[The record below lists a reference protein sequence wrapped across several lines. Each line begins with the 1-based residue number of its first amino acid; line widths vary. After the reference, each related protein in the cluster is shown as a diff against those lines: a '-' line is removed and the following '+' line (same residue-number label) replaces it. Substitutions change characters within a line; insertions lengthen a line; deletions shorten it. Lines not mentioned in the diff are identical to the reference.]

1 MGLFSSGG
9 GTDFMKLKATLTLD
23 KSGYEQ
29 GLESAEGEA
38 TGFKGK
44 MLAGAGAVA
53 KGLAVVGV
61 AAAGVA
67 TAVTKSAIDGYAEME
82 QLKGGVETL
91 FGDYASSVIDNSN
104 KAWQTAGMD
113 ANQYME
119 TTIQSAAAMIN
130 SLGGDQKKAAEM
142 SDMAI
147 TDMADNVNKM
157 GTTMESVQD
166 AYRGFSRGN
175 FTMLDNLA
183 LGFAG
188 TKEGMQQLLDKAEE
202 ISGVKYDISSYAD
215 IVQAIHVVQ
224 DEMGITGTTA
234 KEASETI
241 SGSVAAMKSAWQN
254 LLVGFADK
262 DADLD
267 TLIDNLVQSAET
279 VFQNILPVA
288 EKALAGIAEFISKIA
303 PVVADK
309 LPELITTLV
318 PVLLEAV
325 VNIVAALV
333 EALPDILVA
342 LVEAIV
348 NAAPMIA
355 EAGVKLLSAL
365 VKNLPAIIKTLVSAT
380 PKIVKALIKAFIG
393 MAPQFVKVGSDLIK
407 GIGQGIIN
415 GASSVIQSAINAAK
429 RIITAFKNALGI
441 HSPSRIMAEY
451 GKLMDEGLA
460 LGILQNVDMAKEA
473 MDSLADAVAQPVGV
487 DAGLEDTMIEV
498 LDTPTTVPV
507 NGQNSASV
515 RDLTVI
521 LELDRMQL
529 GRAVY
534 RLNNEETQRV
544 GLNLAGGIA

>member
-1 MGLFSSGG
+1 M
-9 GTDFMKLKATLTLD
+9 DFMKLKATLTLD

-29 GLESAEGEA
+29 GLTDAEGEA
-38 TGFKGK
+38 TGLKGK
-44 MLAGAGAVA
+44 LLGGAGALA
-53 KGLAVVGV
+53 KGFAVAGV
-61 AAAGVA
+61 AAAGAV
-67 TAVTKSAIDGYAEME
+67 TAITKSAIDGYAEME
-82 QLKGGVETL
+82 QLKGGVKTL
-91 FGDYASSVIDNSN
+91 FGDYASSVIENSN

-130 SLGGDQKKAAEM
+130 SLGGDQKKAAEL

-183 LGFAG
+183 LGYAG
-188 TKEGMQQLLDKAEE
+188 TKQGMQELLDKAEE

-241 SGSVAAMKSAWQN
+241 SGSISAMKSAWQN
-254 LLVGFADK
+254 LLTGFADE

-267 TLIDNLVQSAET
+267 QLIDNLVQSAET
-279 VFQNILPVA
+279 VFENILPVA
-288 EKALAGIAEFISKIA
+288 EKALAGIAEFIGKIA
-303 PVVADK
+303 PVIAEK
-309 LPELITTLV
+309 LPELIETLL
-318 PVLLEAV
+318 PILIEATI
-325 VNIVAALV
+325 NIVVALA

-342 LVEAIV
+342 LVDAIV

-355 EAGVKLLSAL
+355 EGGVKLLSAL
-365 VKNLPAIIKTLVSAT
+365 IRNLPKIIVNIVKAVPRIVKSLGKAFVSAT
-380 PKIVKALIKAFIG
+380 PELL
-393 MAPQFVKVGSDLIK
+393 KVGMDLIS
-407 GIGQGIIN
+407 GIGRGILS
-415 GASSVIQSAINAAK
+415 GASSVIQSCINVAK
-429 RIITAFKNALGI
+429 NIIQSFKNALGI
-441 HSPSRIMAEY
+441 HSPSRVMAEY

-460 LGILQNVDMAKEA
+460 LGILQNVDIAKNA
-473 MDSLADAVAQPVGV
+473 MDSLTDAVSTPVDM
-487 DAGLEDTMIEV
+487 DAGFEQTAVEV
-498 LDTPTTVPV
+498 LDTPTTMAVG
-507 NGQNSASV
+507 GQNSASP

-529 GRAVY
+529 GRTVY

-544 GLNLAGGIA
+544 GVNLAGGFA

>member
-1 MGLFSSGG
+1 M
-9 GTDFMKLKATLTLD
+9 DFMKLKATLTLD

-29 GLESAEGEA
+29 GLTDAEGQA
-38 TGFKGK
+38 TGLKGK
-44 MLAGAGAVA
+44 LLGGAGMLAKGFAVA
-53 KGLAVVGV
+53 GV
-61 AAAGVA
+61 AAAGAVA
-67 TAVTKSAIDGYAEME
+67 AVTKSAIDNYAEME

-91 FGDYASSVIDNSN
+91 FGDYASSVIENSN
-104 KAWQTAGMD
+104 NAWKTAGMD

-241 SGSVAAMKSAWQN
+241 SGSISAMKSAWQN
-254 LLVGFADK
+254 LLTGFADK
-262 DADLD
+262 DANLD
-267 TLIDNLVQSAET
+267 QLIDNLVESAET
-279 VFQNILPVA
+279 VFQNILPVL
-288 EKALAGIAEFISKIA
+288 EKALAGIAEFIAKIA
-303 PVVADK
+303 PVVAEK
-309 LPELITTLV
+309 LPELIQTLL
-318 PVLLEAV
+318 PILLEATI
-325 VNIVAALV
+325 NIIVALA
-333 EALPDILVA
+333 EALPEILVA
-342 LVEAIV
+342 LVDAIV
-348 NAAPMIA
+348 QCAPMFA
-355 EAGVKLLSAL
+355 EAGVKLFGAL
-365 VKNLPAIIKTLVSAT
+365 IKNLPKIIATLVTAV
-380 PKIVKALIKAFIG
+380 PKIGKSLV
-393 MAPQFVKVGSDLIK
+393 QSFVKLIPQMAQAGRNLIAGLWQGLKSRWNSMVAHFKSMVASLPRAVKKILRINSPSKVFEDIGK
-407 GIGQGIIN
+407 GI
-415 GASSVIQSAINAAK
+415 
-429 RIITAFKNALGI
+429 
-441 HSPSRIMAEY
+441 
-451 GKLMDEGLA
+451 DEGLA
-460 LGILQNVDMAKEA
+460 LGITKNIDLAQNAVEDMAG
-473 MDSLADAVAQPVGV
+473 AVSAPIET
-487 DAGLEDTMIEV
+487 GLEETMIDV
-498 LDTPTTVPV
+498 LDTPTTMAV
-507 NGQNSASV
+507 GKQNSASP

-529 GRAVY
+529 GKAVY

-544 GLNLAGGIA
+544 GVNLAGGFA

>member
-1 MGLFSSGG
+1 MDL
-9 GTDFMKLKATLTLD
+9 MKLKATLSLD

-29 GLESAEGEA
+29 GLRDAEGEA
-38 TGFKGK
+38 TGLGGK
-44 MLAGAGAVA
+44 LAGGAKVLA
-53 KGLAVVGV
+53 KGFAIAGV
-61 AAAGVA
+61 AAAG
-67 TAVTKSAIDGYAEME
+67 AVTAMTKAAIDGYADME

-91 FGDYASSVIDNSN
+91 FGDYASTVTKNAND
-104 KAWQTAGMD
+104 AWKTAGMD

-241 SGSVAAMKSAWQN
+241 SGSISAMKSAWQN

-262 DADLD
+262 DANLD
-267 TLIDNLVQSAET
+267 QLIDNLVQSAET
-279 VFQNILPVA
+279 VFENILPVL
-288 EKALAGIAEFISKIA
+288 EKALAGIAEFIAKIA
-303 PVVADK
+303 PVVAEK
-309 LPELITTLV
+309 LPELIKTLL
-318 PVLLEAV
+318 PILIEATI
-325 VNIVAALV
+325 NIIVALA
-333 EALPDILVA
+333 EALPEILVA
-342 LVEAIV
+342 LVDAIV
-348 NAAPMIA
+348 QCAPMFA
-355 EAGVKLLSAL
+355 EAGVKLFSAL
-365 VKNLPAIIKTLVSAT
+365 IKNLPKIIATLVTAV
-380 PKIVKALIKAFIG
+380 PKIGRSLV
-393 MAPQFVKVGSDLIK
+393 QSFVKLIPQMAQAGRNLIAGLWQGLKSRWNSMVAHFKAMVASLPRAVKKVLRINSPSKVFEDIGK
-407 GIGQGIIN
+407 GI
-415 GASSVIQSAINAAK
+415 
-429 RIITAFKNALGI
+429 
-441 HSPSRIMAEY
+441 
-451 GKLMDEGLA
+451 DEGLA
-460 LGILQNVDMAKEA
+460 LGITKNMDLAQNATEDMAN
-473 MDSLADAVAQPVGV
+473 AVAKQPIGV
-487 DAGLEDTMIEV
+487 DKSLEETMVNV
-498 LDTPTTVPV
+498 LNTPDITPV
-507 NGQNSASV
+507 NGQNSASP

-544 GLNLAGGIA
+544 GVNLAGGFA

>member
-1 MGLFSSGG
+1 MSLFSSG

-183 LGFAG
+183 LGYAG

-202 ISGVKYDISSYAD
+202 ISGVHYDISSYAD
-215 IVQAIHVVQ
+215 IVQAIHEVQ
-224 DEMGITGTTA
+224 NEMGITGTTA

-241 SGSVAAMKSAWQN
+241 SGSISAMKSAWQN
-254 LLVGFADK
+254 LIVGFADK
-262 DADLD
+262 DANLD
-267 TLIDNLVQSAET
+267 TLIDNLVESAET
-279 VFQNILPVA
+279 VFENLLPVL
-288 EKALAGIAEFISKIA
+288 EKALAGIAEFIEKIA
-303 PVVADK
+303 PVVAEK
-309 LPELITTLV
+309 LPELIETLL
-318 PVLLEAV
+318 PILLEATIS
-325 VNIVAALV
+325 IVIAIA
-333 EALPDILVA
+333 EALPDILT
-342 LVEAIV
+342 AIV
-348 NAAPMIA
+348 NALVECIPMIA
-355 EAGVKLLSAL
+355 EAGVKLLSSL
-365 VKNLPAIIKTLVSAT
+365 VKSLPKIIANIIKAI
-380 PKIVKALIKAFIG
+380 PKINSALGKAFLSFAPELVKIG
-393 MAPQFVKVGSDLIK
+393 ADLIS
-407 GIGQGIIN
+407 GIGRGIVN
-415 GASSVIQSAINAAK
+415 GASRVIQACIDVARN
-429 RIITAFKNALGI
+429 IIQSFKNALGI
-441 HSPSRIMAEY
+441 HSPSKIMAEY

-460 LGILQNVDMAKEA
+460 LGIMQNVDIAQNA
-473 MDSLADAVAQPVGV
+473 MDSLADAVSAPVDVDTGV
-487 DAGLEDTMIEV
+487 EETMIDV
-498 LDTPTTVPV
+498 LNTPDTVAV
-507 NGQNSASV
+507 NGSNSASP

-529 GRAVY
+529 GKAVY

-544 GLNLAGGIA
+544 GVNLAGGFA

>member
-1 MGLFSSGG
+1 M
-9 GTDFMKLKATLTLD
+9 DFMKLKATLTLD

-29 GLESAEGEA
+29 GLTDAEGEA
-38 TGFKGK
+38 KGLKGK
-44 MLAGAGAVA
+44 LLGGAGMLAKGFAVA
-53 KGLAVVGV
+53 GV
-61 AAAGVA
+61 AAAGAVA
-67 TAVTKSAIDGYAEME
+67 AVTKSAIDNYAEME

-91 FGDYASSVIDNSN
+91 FGDYASSVIENSN
-104 KAWQTAGMD
+104 NAWKTAGMD

-130 SLGGDQKKAAEM
+130 SLGGDQKKAAEL

-188 TKEGMQQLLDKAEE
+188 TKQGMQDLLDKAEE

-241 SGSVAAMKSAWQN
+241 SGSISAMKSAWQN
-254 LLVGFADK
+254 LLTGFADK
-262 DADLD
+262 DANLD
-267 TLIDNLVQSAET
+267 QLIDNLVESAET

-288 EKALAGIAEFISKIA
+288 EKALAGIAEFIAKIA
-303 PVVADK
+303 PVVAEK
-309 LPELITTLV
+309 LPELIQTLL
-318 PVLLEAV
+318 PILLEAV
-325 VNIVAALV
+325 INIVVALA
-333 EALPDILVA
+333 EALPDILTA
-342 LVEAIV
+342 LVEAIIA
-348 NAAPMIA
+348 AAPLFA
-355 EAGVKLLSAL
+355 EAGVKLFGAL
-365 VKNLPAIIKTLVSAT
+365 VKNLPKIIVTLVTAV
-380 PKIVKALIKAFIG
+380 PKIYKSLIQAFLKAVPEFAKIGGDIIGGLWSGIKSRWNSMVSRLKAMVASLPRAVKKVLHINSPSKVFEDIG
-393 MAPQFVKVGSDLIK
+393 K
-407 GIGQGIIN
+407 GI
-415 GASSVIQSAINAAK
+415 
-429 RIITAFKNALGI
+429 
-441 HSPSRIMAEY
+441 
-451 GKLMDEGLA
+451 DEGLA
-460 LGILQNVDMAKEA
+460 LGITKNIDLAQNAVEDMAG
-473 MDSLADAVAQPVGV
+473 AVSAPIET
-487 DAGLEDTMIEV
+487 GLEDIMIDV
-498 LDTPTTVPV
+498 LDTPTTMAVG
-507 NGQNSASV
+507 GQNSASP

-544 GLNLAGGIA
+544 GVNLAGGFA